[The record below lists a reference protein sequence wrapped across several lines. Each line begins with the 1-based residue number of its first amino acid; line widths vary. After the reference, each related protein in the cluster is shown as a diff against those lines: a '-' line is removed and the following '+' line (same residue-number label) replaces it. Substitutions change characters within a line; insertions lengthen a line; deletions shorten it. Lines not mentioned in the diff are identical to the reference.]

1 MNNSERRKGKRLSAK
16 FNLSCSKLGAMPDQN
31 CTGRAINVSPGG
43 LYFETAAE
51 IMFDAGSLLKI
62 ELAIPPTSGELELG
76 GRISV
81 LGKVVRTCTAKTG
94 SILNSD
100 KHGVALEFCHS
111 PRLAT

>member
-16 FNLSCSKLGAMPDQN
+16 FNLSCSKPGAMPDQN
-31 CTGRAINVSPGG
+31 CNGRTINVSPGG

-51 IMFDAGSLLKI
+51 IMFDAGNLLKI
-62 ELAIPPTSGELELG
+62 ELAIPPTSGELERG

-81 LGKVVRTCTAKTG
+81 LGKVVRTCDSKTEL
-94 SILNSD
+94 ILDSD
-100 KHGVALEFCHS
+100 KYGVALEFCHS